1 VKTALG
7 TTATIS
13 MPDGLLWP
21 AIALGDETSE
31 KVTVIDRRT
40 SKPVEITVTRN
51 DFLSLRTPKEEGEP
65 YLRLS
70 NEVVMYGYKV
80 VTNPRVRKI
89 VGLDV
94 DADGVL
100 LDLQDLID
108 AVQTSDAAFRAAG
121 FTARHGVTAAAD
133 L

>member
-7 TTATIS
+7 TKVTIS

-21 AIALGDETSE
+21 AIALGDETSTE
-31 KVTVIDRRT
+31 VEIVDRRT
-40 SKPVEITVTRN
+40 NEKVKITVTRN
-51 DFLSLRTPKEEGEP
+51 DFVSLRTSKAGEK
-65 YLRLS
+65 YARLS
-70 NEVVMYGYKV
+70 NEVVMYGYRV
-80 VTNPRVRKI
+80 VTNPRVSPV

-100 LDLQDLID
+100 IPLQQHLDNI
-108 AVQTSDAAFRAAG
+108 AASDAISRAKAFE
-121 FTARHGVTAAAD
+121 ARHGATAAED